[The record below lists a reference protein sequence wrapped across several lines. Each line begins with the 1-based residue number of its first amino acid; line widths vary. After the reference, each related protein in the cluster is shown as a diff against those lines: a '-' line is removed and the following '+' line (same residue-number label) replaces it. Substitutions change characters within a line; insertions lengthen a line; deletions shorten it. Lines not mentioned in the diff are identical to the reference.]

1 MNNFVVKWHQIVL
14 IIVHFVIDSIDLWRK
29 ENRCGES
36 NESRELKKMKAL
48 LKREIKKAT
57 MSKRWTKEWNNREEL
72 VIQTLSPLLVYSLF
86 NDYEKREKCIQSTI
100 YKDVEPFFRCFAFI
114 CASSC
119 KTFAYKYLWTLRL
132 RLH

>member
-14 IIVHFVIDSIDLWRK
+14 IIVHFVIDSIDLWRE

-36 NESRELKKMKAL
+36 KQRNKENESAVEKRNKKKSPCRKGERKNETIAKNWL
-48 LKREIKKAT
+48 FKRSCRCSYTRCLAI
-57 MSKRWTKEWNNREEL
+57 TK
-72 VIQTLSPLLVYSLF
+72 
-86 NDYEKREKCIQSTI
+86 KREKCIQSTI
-100 YKDVEPFFRCFAFI
+100 YKDIEPFFRCFAFI